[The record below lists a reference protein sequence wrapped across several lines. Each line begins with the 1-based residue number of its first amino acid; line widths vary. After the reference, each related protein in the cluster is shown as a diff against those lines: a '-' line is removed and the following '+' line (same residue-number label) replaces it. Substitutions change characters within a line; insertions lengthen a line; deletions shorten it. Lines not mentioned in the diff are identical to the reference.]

1 MEKVSVAI
9 ASIGRETLLDTLQS
23 LAKVAKP
30 GGIDLNVLVADDS
43 KSGAATKLV
52 ASHPIKSLDVTC
64 LAIASGNISTARN
77 ALLDAA
83 DGAWLIFVDDD
94 EWVEP
99 DWLEKLFACQQEFNA
114 DVVIGPVKPRYP
126 DDTPDWMLRANP
138 LYTNWGHRGKR
149 LYTGRGGNTLVRV
162 GFVRALELRFDEAY
176 GRTGGEDTI
185 FFAQAAERGARIFAT
200 DDAIAHEHVPQNRLS
215 MDFILSRAVRAGQSY
230 GQMRLARHPDPF
242 WHGFFAL
249 GALAKCAIAGLLA
262 LAFRLVDRGRSFR
275 MRQKFSLNMGKLRAV
290 LGLPLTELYKGKP
303 D

>member
-9 ASIGRETLLDTLQS
+9 ASIGRETLLDTLRS
-23 LAKVAKP
+23 LAAVTKP
-30 GGIDLNVLVADDS
+30 VGIEFNVLVADDS

-64 LAIASGNISTARN
+64 LAVASGNISSARN

-83 DGAWLIFVDDD
+83 DGDWLIFVDDD
-94 EWVEP
+94 EWVERN
-99 DWLEKLFACQQEFNA
+99 WLEKLFACQKDFNA

-126 DDTPDWMLRANP
+126 DNTPEWMRRANP
-138 LYTNWGHRGKR
+138 LYTDWGHRGKR

-185 FFAQAAERGARIFAT
+185 FFAHAAERGARIFAT
-200 DDAIAHEHVPQNRLS
+200 DDAIAHEHVPQDRLS
-215 MDFILSRAVRAGQSY
+215 TKFILSRATRSGQSY

-242 WHGFFAL
+242 WHVFFAF
-249 GALAKCAIAGLLA
+249 GALAKCAVAGVLA
-262 LAFRLVDRGRSFR
+262 LAFRLLDRGRSFR
-275 MRQKFSLNMGKLRAV
+275 MRQKLALNTGKLRAV
-290 LGLPLTELYKGKP
+290 FNLPLAELYRKP

>member
-9 ASIGRETLLDTLQS
+9 ASIGRETLLDTLRS
-23 LAKVAKP
+23 LAAVTKP
-30 GGIDLNVLVADDS
+30 VGIELNVLVADDS

-52 ASHPIKSLDVTC
+52 AGHPIKSLDVTC
-64 LAIASGNISTARN
+64 LAVASGNISSARN

-83 DGAWLIFVDDD
+83 DGDWLIFVDDD
-94 EWVEP
+94 EWVER
-99 DWLEKLFACQQEFNA
+99 DWLEKLFACQKDFNA

-126 DDTPDWMLRANP
+126 DNTPEWMRLANP
-138 LYTNWGHRGKR
+138 LYTDWGHRGKR

-200 DDAIAHEHVPQNRLS
+200 DDAIAHEHVPQDRLS
-215 MDFILSRAVRAGQSY
+215 TKFILSRATRSGQSY

-242 WHGFFAL
+242 WH
-249 GALAKCAIAGLLA
+249 
-262 LAFRLVDRGRSFR
+262 V
-275 MRQKFSLNMGKLRAV
+275 FSQL
-290 LGLPLTELYKGKP
+290 EHW
-303 D
+303 